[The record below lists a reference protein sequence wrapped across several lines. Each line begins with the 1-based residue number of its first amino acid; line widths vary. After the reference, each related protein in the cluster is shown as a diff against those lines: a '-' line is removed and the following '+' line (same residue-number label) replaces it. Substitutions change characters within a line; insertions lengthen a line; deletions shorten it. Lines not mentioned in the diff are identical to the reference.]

1 MTQNK
6 DFKRL
11 VRQRMEK
18 TGESYTTARA
28 QLLAQRRAES
38 DADYAQRSGVS
49 LKSIRK
55 ATKSGWT
62 DWVEL
67 LDAAGAETLPHR
79 DIARLAGAE
88 DGVSPWWAQQI
99 TVGYERI
106 KGLRGIG
113 QRRGGSYDANK
124 SKTLPVT
131 LPVLYRA
138 FAHKR
143 QRERWLHDFEWQPR
157 TSTTNRSIRLDT
169 ESGQRVQLYFI
180 EKPEGRDGRPRST
193 VQIQHSGLSSPQAVE
208 STKAEWSRRLEAL
221 TSLFAD

>member
-28 QLLAQRRAES
+28 QLLLQSRAQS
-38 DADYAQRSGVS
+38 DADYAERSGMS
-49 LKSIRK
+49 LSSVQK
-55 ATKSGWT
+55 ATERSWT

-79 DIARLAGAE
+79 DIAKIAGAQ
-88 DGVSPWWAQQI
+88 DGVSPWWSQQV

-106 KGLRGIG
+106 KGLRDVG
-113 QRRGGSYDANK
+113 QRRGGGYDANK

-131 LPVLYRA
+131 LTRLYRA
-138 FAHKR
+138 FAHKT
-143 QRERWLHDFEWQPR
+143 QRERWLDFEWQL
-157 TSTTNRSIRLDT
+157 RSSKKDRSLRLDA
-169 ESGQRVQLYFI
+169 ENGQRVQLYFL
-180 EKPEGRDGRPRST
+180 EKPEGRDGRPRAT
-193 VQIQHSGLSSPQAVE
+193 VQIQHSGLPSRAAVE
-208 STKAEWSRRLEAL
+208 STKLEWASRLDAL
-221 TSLFAD
+221 DAFLTD